1 MKPIEGAALFDYVLA
16 YAAGL
21 LTLINPCVL
30 PLLPLICA
38 SAIARHR
45 LAPLAMAGGMAV
57 SFTLAGLGAFALT
70 RALGVPQ
77 DAIALGAGWVML
89 GFGLVMLTPPL
100 QTQFSRLAGAT
111 ASGSTR
117 LLGQVEGR
125 GLGGEAAAG
134 ALLGLAW
141 SPCIGPT
148 LGGAIG
154 LAAQGESL
162 GHAGLIMAFFA
173 LGAASIVLALAY
185 GTRAALSSRRATLM
199 RLAPHA
205 KTALGFG
212 LVLVGLAIIFRI
224 DRMLEAWALGVLP
237 VWLVDLSVSI

>member
-1 MKPIEGAALFDYVLA
+1 MLDLLLA

-30 PLLPLICA
+30 PLLPLIGA
-38 SAIARHR
+38 SALARHR
-45 LAPLAMAGGMAV
+45 LAPLAMAGGMAA

-70 RALGVPQ
+70 RALGLPQ
-77 DAIALGAGWVML
+77 EAITLGAGWAML
-89 GFGLVMLTPPL
+89 GFGLIMLTPPL

-111 ASGSTR
+111 AAGSTR

-125 GLGGEAAAG
+125 GLWGEAAAG
-134 ALLGLAW
+134 MLLGLAW

-154 LAAQGESL
+154 LAAQGEDL
-162 GHAGLIMAFFA
+162 IQAGLIMGFFA
-173 LGAASIVLALAY
+173 LGAASIVLLLAY
-185 GTRAALSSRRATLM
+185 GTRAALSGRRATLM

-205 KTALGFG
+205 KTILGIS
-212 LVLVGLAIIFRI
+212 LLAVGLAIILRI
-224 DRMLEAWALGVLP
+224 DRLVEAWALGVLP
-237 VWLVDLSVSI
+237 AWLVDLSVSL

>member
-1 MKPIEGAALFDYVLA
+1 MLDYVLA

-30 PLLPLICA
+30 PLLPLIGA

-77 DAIALGAGWVML
+77 EAIVLAGGWAML

-100 QTQFSRLAGAT
+100 QAQFSRLAGAT

-154 LAAQGESL
+154 LAAQGENL
-162 GHAGLIMAFFA
+162 AHAGLIMGFFA

-185 GTRAALSSRRATLM
+185 GTRAALSSRRAALM

-205 KTALGFG
+205 KTVLGLG
-212 LVLVGLAIIFRI
+212 LVLVGIAIIFRI
-224 DRMLEAWALGVLP
+224 DRLLEAWALGVLP
-237 VWLVDLSVSI
+237 AWLVDLSVSI

>member
-1 MKPIEGAALFDYVLA
+1 MFDYFLA
-16 YAAGL
+16 YVAGL

-30 PLLPLICA
+30 PLLPLIGA

-45 LAPLAMAGGMAV
+45 LAPLAMAGGMAA

-70 RALGVPQ
+70 RSLGLPQ
-77 DAIALGAGWVML
+77 DAITLGAGWAML
-89 GFGLVMLTPPL
+89 AFGLVMLTPPL
-100 QTQFSRLAGAT
+100 QAQFSRLAGAT

-117 LLGQVEGR
+117 LIGQVEGK

-134 ALLGLAW
+134 ALLGVAW

-154 LAAQGESL
+154 LAAQGENL
-162 GHAGLIMAFFA
+162 THAGLIMAFFA
-173 LGAASIVLALAY
+173 LGAASIVLVLAY
-185 GTRAALSSRRATLM
+185 GTRAALTSRRSTLM

-205 KTALGFG
+205 RTVLGLG
-212 LVLVGLAIIFRI
+212 LVLVGLAIILRI

-237 VWLVDLSVSI
+237 AWLVDLSVSL

>member
-1 MKPIEGAALFDYVLA
+1 MFELVLA

-30 PLLPLICA
+30 PLLPLIGA
-38 SAIARHR
+38 TALARHR
-45 LAPLAMAGGMAV
+45 LAPLAMAAGMAT

-70 RALGVPQ
+70 RALGLPQ
-77 DAIALGAGWVML
+77 DVVALGAGWAML
-89 GFGLVMLTPPL
+89 AFGLIMLTPPL
-100 QTQFSRLAGAT
+100 QAQFSRLAGAT

-125 GLGGEAAAG
+125 GPWGEAAAG
-134 ALLGLAW
+134 GLLGLAW

-154 LAAQGESL
+154 LAAQGEDL
-162 GHAGLIMAFFA
+162 FRAGMIMASFA

-185 GTRAALSSRRATLM
+185 GTRAALSGRRAVL
-199 RLAPHA
+199 LQVAPHA
-205 KTALGFG
+205 KTILGGG
-212 LVLVGLAIIFRI
+212 LVLVGLAVIFRI
-224 DRMLEAWALGVLP
+224 DRLLEAWALGVLSA
-237 VWLVDLSVSI
+237 WLVDLSVSI

>member
-1 MKPIEGAALFDYVLA
+1 MLDLALAF
-16 YAAGL
+16 AAGL

-30 PLLPLICA
+30 PLLPLIGA
-38 SAIARHR
+38 SALARHR
-45 LAPLAMAGGMAV
+45 LAPLAMAGGMAI

-70 RALGVPQ
+70 RALGLPQ
-77 DAIALGAGWVML
+77 DAITLGAGWAML
-89 GFGLVMLTPPL
+89 GFGLIMLTPPL
-100 QTQFSRLAGAT
+100 QARFSRLAGAT

-125 GLGGEAAAG
+125 GLWGEAAAG

-154 LAAQGESL
+154 LAAQGEDL
-162 GHAGLIMAFFA
+162 FYAGLVMSFFA
-173 LGAASIVLALAY
+173 LGAASVVLGLAY
-185 GTRAALSSRRATLM
+185 GTRAALSGRRALLM

-205 KTALGFG
+205 KTVLGLG
-212 LVLVGLAIIFRI
+212 LVAVGIAIVFRI
-224 DRMLEAWALGVLP
+224 DRQLEAWALGALP
-237 VWLVDLSVSI
+237 TWLVDLSVSL

>member
-1 MKPIEGAALFDYVLA
+1 VLDYVLA

-30 PLLPLICA
+30 PLLTLIGA
-38 SAIARHR
+38 SALARHR

-57 SFTLAGLGAFALT
+57 SFTLAGLGAFAVT

-77 DAIALGAGWVML
+77 ETIALAAGWAML
-89 GFGLVMLTPPL
+89 GFGLVMLAPPL
-100 QTQFSRLAGAT
+100 GAQFSRLAGAT

-117 LLGQVEGR
+117 LLGAVEGR

-154 LAAQGESL
+154 LAAQGENL
-162 GHAGLIMAFFA
+162 VHAGLIMGCFA

-185 GTRAALSSRRATLM
+185 GTRAALSSRRTTLM
-199 RLAPHA
+199 RLAPLA
-205 KTALGFG
+205 KTALGLG

-224 DRMLEAWALGVLP
+224 DRLLEAWALGVLP
-237 VWLVDLSVSI
+237 AWLVDLSVSI

>member
-1 MKPIEGAALFDYVLA
+1 MLDYVLA

-30 PLLPLICA
+30 PLLPLIGA
-38 SAIARHR
+38 SALARHR
-45 LAPLAMAGGMAV
+45 LAPLAMAGGMAI

-77 DAIALGAGWVML
+77 EAIALAAGWTML
-89 GFGLVMLTPPL
+89 GFGLVLLTPPL
-100 QTQFSRLAGAT
+100 QAQFSRLAGAT

-154 LAAQGESL
+154 LAAQGENL
-162 GHAGLIMAFFA
+162 VHAGLIMGFFS
-173 LGAASIVLALAY
+173 LGAASVVLALAY

-205 KTALGFG
+205 KTALGLG

-224 DRMLEAWALGVLP
+224 DRVLEAWALGVLP
-237 VWLVDLSVSI
+237 AWLVDLSVSI

>member
-1 MKPIEGAALFDYVLA
+1 LLDYVLA

-30 PLLPLICA
+30 PLLPLIGA
-38 SAIARHR
+38 SAVARHR
-45 LAPLAMAGGMAV
+45 LAPLAMAGGMAA

-77 DAIALGAGWVML
+77 DAIALAAGWAML

-100 QTQFSRLAGAT
+100 QAQFSRLAGAT

-117 LLGQVEGR
+117 LLSQVEGR
-125 GLGGEAAAG
+125 GLGGETAAG

-154 LAAQGESL
+154 LAAQGENL
-162 GHAGLIMAFFA
+162 VHAGLIMGFFA

-199 RLAPHA
+199 RLAPYA
-205 KTALGFG
+205 KTGLGAG
-212 LVLVGLAIIFRI
+212 LVLVGLAIIFRV
-224 DRMLEAWALGVLP
+224 DRLLEAWALGVLP
-237 VWLVDLSVSI
+237 AWLVDLSVSI

>member
-1 MKPIEGAALFDYVLA
+1 MLDLILA

-30 PLLPLICA
+30 PLLPLIGA
-38 SAIARHR
+38 SAVARHN
-45 LAPLAMAGGMAV
+45 LAPLAMAGGMAA

-70 RALGVPQ
+70 RALGLPQ
-77 DAIALGAGWVML
+77 EAITMAAGWVML
-89 GFGLVMLTPPL
+89 AFGLVILTPPL
-100 QTQFSRLAGAT
+100 QMQFSRLAGAT
-111 ASGSTR
+111 ADGSTR

-125 GLGGEAAAG
+125 GLWGEAAAG

-162 GHAGLIMAFFA
+162 VYAGLIMAFFA
-173 LGAASIVLALAY
+173 LGAVTIILALAY
-185 GTRAALSSRRATLM
+185 GTRAALSGRRALLIT
-199 RLAPHA
+199 LAPHA
-205 KTALGFG
+205 KTVLGVG
-212 LVLVGLAIIFRI
+212 LVVVGLAIIFHL
-224 DRMLEAWALGVLP
+224 DRMIEAWALDILP
-237 VWLVDLSVSI
+237 PWLIDLSVSL

>member
-1 MKPIEGAALFDYVLA
+1 LLDYVLA
-16 YAAGL
+16 FAAGL

-30 PLLPLICA
+30 PLLPLIGA

-77 DAIALGAGWVML
+77 EAIALAAGWAML

-100 QTQFSRLAGAT
+100 QVQFSRVAGAA

-154 LAAQGESL
+154 LAAQGENL
-162 GHAGLIMAFFA
+162 AHAGLIMGFFA

-185 GTRAALSSRRATLM
+185 GTRAALSSRRATLVQI
-199 RLAPHA
+199 APHA
-205 KTALGFG
+205 KTILGFG
-212 LVLVGLAIIFRI
+212 LVVVGLAVIFRI
-224 DRMLEAWALGVLP
+224 DRLLEAWALGVLP
-237 VWLVDLSVSI
+237 AWLVDLSVSI

>member
-1 MKPIEGAALFDYVLA
+1 MLDYVLA

-30 PLLPLICA
+30 PLLPLIGA

-70 RALGVPQ
+70 RALGLPQ
-77 DAIALGAGWVML
+77 DVIALWAGWLML
-89 GFGLVMLTPPL
+89 GFGLVVLTPPL
-100 QTQFSRLAGAT
+100 QVQFSRLAGAT

-117 LLGQVEGR
+117 LLGRVEGR

-154 LAAQGESL
+154 LAAQGENL
-162 GHAGLIMAFFA
+162 THAGLIMGFFA

-185 GTRAALSSRRATLM
+185 GTRAALSGRRAMLM

-205 KTALGFG
+205 KTALGLG

-224 DRMLEAWALGVLP
+224 DRLLEAWALGVLP
-237 VWLVDLSVSI
+237 AWLVDLSVSI

>member
-1 MKPIEGAALFDYVLA
+1 MLDYVLA

-30 PLLPLICA
+30 PLLPLIGA
-38 SAIARHR
+38 SAVARHR
-45 LAPLAMAGGMAV
+45 LAPLAMAGGMAA

-77 DAIALGAGWVML
+77 DAIALAAGWAML

-100 QTQFSRLAGAT
+100 QAQFSRLAGAT

-117 LLGQVEGR
+117 LLSQVEGR
-125 GLGGEAAAG
+125 GLGGETAAG

-154 LAAQGESL
+154 LAAQGENL
-162 GHAGLIMAFFA
+162 VHAGLIMGFFA
-173 LGAASIVLALAY
+173 LGAGSIVLALAY

-199 RLAPHA
+199 RFAPYA
-205 KTALGFG
+205 KTGLGAG
-212 LVLVGLAIIFRI
+212 LVLVGLAIIFRV
-224 DRMLEAWALGVLP
+224 DRLLEAWALGVLP
-237 VWLVDLSVSI
+237 AWLVDLSVSI

>member
-1 MKPIEGAALFDYVLA
+1 LLDYVLA

-30 PLLPLICA
+30 PLLPLIGA
-38 SAIARHR
+38 SAVARHR
-45 LAPLAMAGGMAV
+45 LAPLAMAGGMAI

-77 DAIALGAGWVML
+77 DAVALGAGWAML

-100 QTQFSRLAGAT
+100 QAQFSRLAGAT

-117 LLGQVEGR
+117 LLGEVEGR

-154 LAAQGESL
+154 LAAQGENL
-162 GHAGLIMAFFA
+162 GHAGLIMGFFA

-185 GTRAALSSRRATLM
+185 GTRAALSSRRAALM

-205 KTALGFG
+205 KTALGLG
-212 LVLVGLAIIFRI
+212 LVLVGLAIIFRV
-224 DRMLEAWALGVLP
+224 DRLLEAWALGVLP
-237 VWLVDLSVSI
+237 AWLVDLSVSI

>member
-1 MKPIEGAALFDYVLA
+1 MLDLVLA
-16 YAAGL
+16 FAAGL

-30 PLLPLICA
+30 PLLPLIGA
-38 SAIARHR
+38 SALARHR

-70 RALGVPQ
+70 RALGLPQ
-77 DAIALGAGWVML
+77 DVIALGAGWAML

-125 GLGGEAAAG
+125 GLWGEAAAG

-154 LAAQGESL
+154 LAAQGEDL
-162 GHAGLIMAFFA
+162 FYAGLIMAFFA
-173 LGAASIVLALAY
+173 LGAASIVLGLAY
-185 GTRAALSSRRATLM
+185 GTRAALSGRRALLM
-199 RLAPHA
+199 QFAPHA
-205 KTALGFG
+205 KTALGVG

-224 DRMLEAWALGVLP
+224 DRLLEAWALGVLP
-237 VWLVDLSVSI
+237 AWLVDLSVSI